1 MELVVEM
8 AVSVPEVSSCHC
20 PSADPA
26 SASWEVELSWIAQIA
41 HETEGLEAGV

>member
-1 MELVVEM
+1 MELAVEM

-26 SASWEVELSWIAQIA
+26 PASWEVELPWVAQIA
-41 HETEGLEAGV
+41 NETERLEAGA